1 LISAKVAN
9 LLDERFPNLAPW
21 KQTVRSWK
29 SIIFN
34 KFKNE
39 RNDFGIGSK
48 HVDEKGQVRRNG
60 KTLVEVLN
68 VGAPLAPAGVG
79 GLASDATLQPCSVS
93 AASGRS
99 SCSLGESRKR
109 PRADDDAGGNGE
121 GGVCAQALIACT
133 LEKLKHHHQASA
145 RESNSLMYIQYIL
158 QARATLG
165 DREKKMPPG
174 KVYLSH
180 VYYRI
185 YKYIFI

>member
-1 LISAKVAN
+1 MIRAKVEK
-9 LLDERFPNLAPW
+9 LLDERFPTLAPW
-21 KQTVRSWK
+21 KQMARSWGGVT
-29 SIIFN
+29 FN

-39 RNDFGIGSK
+39 RNDFGLGSK
-48 HVDEKGQVRRNG
+48 HIDDKGQVRRNG

-121 GGVCAQALIACT
+121 NFQGDLQALIACT
-133 LEKLKHHHQASA
+133 LEKH
-145 RESNSLMYIQYIL
+145 
-158 QARATLG
+158 
-165 DREKKMPPG
+165 
-174 KVYLSH
+174 
-180 VYYRI
+180 
-185 YKYIFI
+185 

>member
-1 LISAKVAN
+1 MIRAKVEK
-9 LLDERFPNLAPW
+9 LLDERFPTLAPW
-21 KQTVRSWK
+21 KQMARSWGGVT
-29 SIIFN
+29 FN

-39 RNDFGIGSK
+39 RNDFGLGSK
-48 HVDEKGQVRRNG
+48 HIDDKGQVRRNG

-121 GGVCAQALIACT
+121 NFEEDVQAIITAT
-133 LEKLKHHHQASA
+133 LEKQASP
-145 RESNSLMYIQYIL
+145 RESDSC
-158 QARATLG
+158 
-165 DREKKMPPG
+165 D
-174 KVYLSH
+174 
-180 VYYRI
+180 
-185 YKYIFI
+185 